1 MRQTGLVAVFCE
13 FTYRYFLRDVQCATA
28 LAYKGLVL
36 LAALGRRCLCFAA
49 VAGEGDGRA
58 LPPTPPK
65 EFHPFGIPALAYKG
79 LVLLAALG
87 LLCLWFAAVAGGGD
101 GEALPHAPPKGFYPF
116 GIPTLADKL
125 GLFTY
130 GNHAHFMVG

>member
-13 FTYRYFLRDVQCATA
+13 FTYRYFLRDVQCAT
-28 LAYKGLVL
+28 
-36 LAALGRRCLCFAA
+36 
-49 VAGEGDGRA
+49 
-58 LPPTPPK
+58 
-65 EFHPFGIPALAYKG
+65 ALAYKG

-116 GIPTLADKL
+116 GIPTLAGKL